1 MAIWSNQLHWE
12 QHFFVSDCRPQ
23 HTTGVMSIWRFH
35 VCFFIDC
42 IFMIFLKSDSLNAN
56 PESRALLAPN
66 KAPWDGIDAQ
76 VKVVYYSSLQWTV
89 DTSHRNIDSERELQ
103 RYIFFHCAQRYAVWG
118 SGISLMMQ
126 SDSKMTHPA
135 MCLAHHES
143 NSFSIWT
150 YIYIYIYSFPVLF
163 MFELC
168 LTISYFMIKT
178 HCRFDQPMSGTNVG
192 TNVGTHVQGRICSS
206 SGTNVQLFR
215 YRCSGTI
222 VQRPARSR
230 WRSSLKQLS

>member
-1 MAIWSNQLHWE
+1 
-12 QHFFVSDCRPQ
+12 
-23 HTTGVMSIWRFH
+23 
-35 VCFFIDC
+35 
-42 IFMIFLKSDSLNAN
+42 MIFLKSDSLNAN

-103 RYIFFHCAQRYAVWG
+103 RYLFFHCAQRYAVWG

-150 YIYIYIYSFPVLF
+150 YIYIYSFPVLF

>member
-1 MAIWSNQLHWE
+1 MRCGTEINGNMEQSTSVRATLLCQRLQTSAHHRSNEYLTVPCLL
-12 QHFFVSDCRPQ
+12 FYRLYFY
-23 HTTGVMSIWRFH
+23 
-35 VCFFIDC
+35 
-42 IFMIFLKSDSLNAN
+42 DSLEIRFIECK
-56 PESRALLAPN
+56 PWVQSTVGPN

-89 DTSHRNIDSERELQ
+89 DTSHRNIDSERDLQ
-103 RYIFFHCAQRYAVWG
+103 RYLFFHCAQRYAVWG

-150 YIYIYIYSFPVLF
+150 YIFFPVLF

-168 LTISYFMIKT
+168 LTISYIYMF
-178 HCRFDQPMSGTNVG
+178 HD
-192 TNVGTHVQGRICSS
+192 
-206 SGTNVQLFR
+206 
-215 YRCSGTI
+215 
-222 VQRPARSR
+222 
-230 WRSSLKQLS
+230 

>member
-1 MAIWSNQLHWE
+1 MQTLSPEHCWPQIKHLGMGLMHKSRWSITQVYNGQLTLLTE
-12 QHFFVSDCRPQ
+12 TLTQR
-23 HTTGVMSIWRFH
+23 
-35 VCFFIDC
+35 
-42 IFMIFLKSDSLNAN
+42 
-56 PESRALLAPN
+56 ESS
-66 KAPWDGIDAQ
+66 K
-76 VKVVYYSSLQWTV
+76 
-89 DTSHRNIDSERELQ
+89 DTF
-103 RYIFFHCAQRYAVWG
+103 FFHCAQRYAVWG

-150 YIYIYIYSFPVLF
+150 YIYIYIYILFLSYLF

-230 WRSSLKQLS
+230 

>member
-1 MAIWSNQLHWE
+1 
-12 QHFFVSDCRPQ
+12 
-23 HTTGVMSIWRFH
+23 
-35 VCFFIDC
+35 
-42 IFMIFLKSDSLNAN
+42 MIFLKSDSLNAN

-103 RYIFFHCAQRYAVWG
+103 RYLFFPLRTALC
-118 SGISLMMQ
+118 SLG
-126 SDSKMTHPA
+126 KRH
-135 MCLAHHES
+135 
-143 NSFSIWT
+143 IT
-150 YIYIYIYSFPVLF
+150 YDAKWQQNDPPSYLSCPSWIKQLIQFGHIYSFPVLF

-206 SGTNVQLFR
+206 SATNVQLFR
-215 YRCSGTI
+215 YRSSGTI
-222 VQRPARSR
+222 VQRPACSR
-230 WRSSLKQLS
+230 WRSSRKQLS

>member
-1 MAIWSNQLHWE
+1 
-12 QHFFVSDCRPQ
+12 
-23 HTTGVMSIWRFH
+23 MSIWRFH

-150 YIYIYIYSFPVLF
+150 YIYIFFSCPIYVWTVFNYIIF
-163 MFELC
+163 
-168 LTISYFMIKT
+168 
-178 HCRFDQPMSGTNVG
+178 HD
-192 TNVGTHVQGRICSS
+192 
-206 SGTNVQLFR
+206 
-215 YRCSGTI
+215 
-222 VQRPARSR
+222 
-230 WRSSLKQLS
+230 

>member
-1 MAIWSNQLHWE
+1 
-12 QHFFVSDCRPQ
+12 
-23 HTTGVMSIWRFH
+23 
-35 VCFFIDC
+35 
-42 IFMIFLKSDSLNAN
+42 MIFLKSDSLNAN

-103 RYIFFHCAQRYAVWG
+103 RYLFFHCAQRYAVWG